1 MKHKEEIIIMEIETE
16 NESEKWLLN
25 ENNQGIKNLNKFT
38 EEMGIFSDDENF
50 NVI

>member
-1 MKHKEEIIIMEIETE
+1 MIMETETE
-16 NESEKWLLN
+16 NESEKWLN

-38 EEMGIFSDDENF
+38 EETEIFSDDENF